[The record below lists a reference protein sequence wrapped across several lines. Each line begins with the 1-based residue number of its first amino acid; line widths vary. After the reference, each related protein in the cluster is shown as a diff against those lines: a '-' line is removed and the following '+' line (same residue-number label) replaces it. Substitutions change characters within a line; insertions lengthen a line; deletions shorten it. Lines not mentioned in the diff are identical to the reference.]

1 MRTGNIIWRLVPIL
15 LFSLSCKEELPVH
28 NDPDQILQA
37 ITWGQYVISPT
48 DNSLKGYLTVSN
60 VFDEALDGQ
69 AYLRGT
75 LRIVWDRNSEYR
87 KTFSITPAN
96 VISAPQYNRTT
107 GRLTILPGDSIR
119 LGVSWDFVADDGR
132 RIEDWMSY
140 HRDPTCSQRLITVPL
155 TFTISAELKVFD
167 VVGFVVARSSKA
179 TFQHH
184 RSYVSNRFCTP

>member
-1 MRTGNIIWRLVPIL
+1 V
-15 LFSLSCKEELPVH
+15 
-28 NDPDQILQA
+28 
-37 ITWGQYVISPT
+37 
-48 DNSLKGYLTVSN
+48 TVSN

-69 AYLRGT
+69 ASLRGT
-75 LRIVWDRNSEYR
+75 LRIAWDRNNEYG

-96 VISAPQYNRTT
+96 VISARHYNRTT
-107 GRLTILPGDSIR
+107 GRLMILPGDSIR

-140 HRDPTCSQRLITVPL
+140 HRDPTCSQRFITVPL

-167 VVGFVVARSSKA
+167 VAGFVVAQSSKA
-179 TFQHH
+179 IFQHH